1 MVEKQSKDIYS
12 IGIACIFLSTFLSL
26 FLGMGSFLMY
36 DKSGNDTY
44 IVATIG
50 GIISLG
56 LFYIFN
62 YIFTKNNKENIYKL
76 NESLFGKKIGIILN
90 LLLFTS
96 FFIISCFILYNIS
109 NFLNIEY
116 LPEGSDKL
124 LKALILVSLIYI
136 SSKSLPE
143 IIRANQIFAFTS
155 IILIIIDILGLYSKF
170 DISNMEPI
178 LDSTRRNLL
187 ESTILYIVL
196 SIVPFTMLLITS
208 KNRIKDSNK
217 CSSTIFKMV
226 VFTNIFQIIIIL
238 VTILILGKEYISTFR
253 FPEYTALKQ
262 FSLFNM
268 LERVENI
275 LSLQFYFNSF
285 SILSLLFDF
294 MIKFLPNLSIK
305 KYYSIIISI
314 ILFFI
319 TSLWFKDGISFT
331 SILDKYIIYVI
342 LIGMMLP
349 NLITFFRLVKN
360 NKIVQKNN
368 KIIANDS

>member
-170 DISNMEPI
+170 DISNLEPI
-178 LDSTRRNLL
+178 LDSTRINLL

-196 SIVPFTMLLITS
+196 SIAFL
-208 KNRIKDSNK
+208 N
-217 CSSTIFKMV
+217 C
-226 VFTNIFQIIIIL
+226 
-238 VTILILGKEYISTFR
+238 
-253 FPEYTALKQ
+253 
-262 FSLFNM
+262 
-268 LERVENI
+268 
-275 LSLQFYFNSF
+275 LS
-285 SILSLLFDF
+285 
-294 MIKFLPNLSIK
+294 
-305 KYYSIIISI
+305 
-314 ILFFI
+314 
-319 TSLWFKDGISFT
+319 
-331 SILDKYIIYVI
+331 
-342 LIGMMLP
+342 
-349 NLITFFRLVKN
+349 
-360 NKIVQKNN
+360 
-368 KIIANDS
+368 A